1 MEVMQILS
9 YATALVAI
17 LAIASAARQRDTIN
31 VWKGNSEALQEQ
43 VNIQKEEISTLK
55 EETSKCAA
63 DHLISQ
69 GQIAELKAQLAD
81 FRDLP
86 LKDIQNTQAEILG
99 TQREIVKLLTTIKG
113 NTQ

>member
-1 MEVMQILS
+1 MEVMQVLS

-17 LAIASAARQRDTIN
+17 LAIASAARQRDTIK
-31 VWKGNSEALQEQ
+31 VWRENSEALQEQ
-43 VNIQKEEISTLK
+43 VNILK
-55 EETSKCAA
+55 EETKQCAA

-86 LKDIQNTQAEILG
+86 LKEIQETQESILG
-99 TQREIVKLLTTIKG
+99 TQREILQLLTTIKG

>member
-9 YATALVAI
+9 YATAAVAI

-31 VWKGNSEALQEQ
+31 VWKSNSEALQEQ
-43 VNIQKEEISTLK
+43 VNILK
-55 EETSKCAA
+55 EETQKCAA
-63 DHLISQ
+63 DHLVSQ
-69 GQIAELKAQLAD
+69 GQIAELKGQLAD

-86 LKDIQNTQAEILG
+86 LKEIQETQARILS

-113 NTQ
+113 NTK

>member
-1 MEVMQILS
+1 MDFANILS
-9 YATALVAI
+9 TATTLAAI
-17 LAIASAARQRDTIN
+17 LAVGSVLRQRDTIKVLKEN
-31 VWKGNSEALQEQ
+31 NEALQDQ
-43 VNIQKEEISTLK
+43 VTILK
-55 EETSKCAA
+55 EETKQCAS

-86 LKDIQNTQAEILG
+86 LKEIQETQAQILE
-99 TQREIVKLLTTIKG
+99 TQKEIVELLTSIKG

>member
-17 LAIASAARQRDTIN
+17 LAIASAAKQRDTIK
-31 VWKGNSEALQEQ
+31 VWRENSEALQEQ
-43 VNIQKEEISTLK
+43 VNILK
-55 EETSKCAA
+55 EETKQCAA

-69 GQIAELKAQLAD
+69 GQIAELKGQLAD

-86 LKDIQNTQAEILG
+86 LREIQETQAEILN
-99 TQREIVKLLTTIKG
+99 TQKEIVKLLTTIKG
-113 NTQ
+113 NTK